1 MELRVGQVT
10 HYFGKIQVAVM
21 ELTETLEV
29 GDTIHFHGHT
39 TDFSQEVASMQID
52 HKPVE
57 SAGKG
62 QEIAIKVRARVRVG
76 DEVFKA

>member
-10 HYFGKIQVAVM
+10 HYFSKIQVAVL
-21 ELTETLEV
+21 ELSETLEV

-39 TDFSQEVASMQID
+39 TDFSQEVGSMQLD

-62 QEIAIKVRARVRVG
+62 QEIAIKVTAKVRVG

>member
-10 HYFGKIQVAVM
+10 HYFGKIRVAVM